1 MKYNVTIESKEYNP
15 VKRQWENKQF
25 SGEFE
30 NKSVRG
36 AKMQAK
42 NFYAIELNTDKE
54 EIDIISVEEIN

>member
-15 VKRQWENKQF
+15 NAKQWENKRF

-30 NKSVRG
+30 SKSLRG

-42 NFYAIELNTDKE
+42 NFYAMELNTDKE
-54 EIDIISVEEIN
+54 DINVISVEELN